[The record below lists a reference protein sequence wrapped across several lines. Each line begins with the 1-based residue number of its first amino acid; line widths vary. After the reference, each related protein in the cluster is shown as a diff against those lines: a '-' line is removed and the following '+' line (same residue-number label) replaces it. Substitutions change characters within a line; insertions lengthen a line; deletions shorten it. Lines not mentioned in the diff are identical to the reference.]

1 MALMR
6 IFFTTIDTS
15 IKMLEMFEYDFMQ
28 RAFIAGIIIAIL
40 ASISGTFV
48 VLRRYSLIGET
59 LSHSALLGVA
69 VGLVAEFNP
78 LWSAVLF
85 ALFAAWLIEYLRSAF
100 SLYSDAVLAILLS
113 GSLASAVIIVSLG
126 GAFNNS
132 LFSYLFG
139 SILAVSSDDI
149 VVITVFGAISL
160 FLLLL
165 FSKEF
170 YFIAYDEEVA
180 KTSGIK
186 VDFLNLLLVSIV
198 AIIIALSIRV
208 VGSLLISALMIIPTI
223 AALQFRVGFLKTVL
237 ISLCIALLSVF
248 SGMTLSFH
256 FSLPSGATIVL
267 CVLFIFILS
276 LVINRR

>member
-1 MALMR
+1 
-6 IFFTTIDTS
+6 
-15 IKMLEMFEYDFMQ
+15 MQ

-69 VGLVAEFNP
+69 VGLIAEFNP

-100 SLYSDAVLAILLS
+100 SLYSDAVLSILLS

-237 ISLCIALLSVF
+237 ISLLIALLSVF
-248 SGMTLSFH
+248 FGMTLSFH

-276 LVINRR
+276 LVINRK